1 MKKVIIG
8 AIALVVLVVGILVY
22 VLLNVD
28 SIVKMA
34 VNEYGPKVTQ
44 TEVVLD
50 GASIGLFSGSG
61 SLNGLRV
68 GNPVNR
74 GFKPRDLFAVNEISI
89 KLDRDSLLSDTILIH
104 EIVIQAPKIAYETQG
119 KTDNFE
125 ALLKNIKESTG
136 GGDAAAQPAEKTE
149 AASGPE
155 KKIIIENVYIR
166 EGAITADI
174 TGLPGEG
181 LTLDLPE
188 IHLTDIGKDS
198 GGASPAEAMTAVVDG
213 LYSGMEDAFKNS
225 GDFVMKGGQ
234 WITNQAG
241 DAVEGVTKGAKEGVG
256 GAVDSVKSLF

>member
-8 AIALVVLVVGILVY
+8 AAALVILAAGILAY

-34 VNEYGPKVTQ
+34 VNEFGPKVTQ

-50 GASIGLFSGSG
+50 SADIGLFSGSG

-74 GFKPRDLFAVNEISI
+74 GFKPHNLLSVGEVRV

-125 ALLKNIKESTG
+125 ALMKNIKESTG
-136 GGDAAAQPAEKTE
+136 GDKAAAKPAGTE
-149 AASGPE
+149 AEAGPA

-198 GGASPAEAMTAVVDG
+198 RGASPAEATAAIVKG
-213 LYSGMEDAFKNS
+213 LYGGMEEAFKDS
-225 GDFVMKGGQ
+225 GDFAMKGGE
-234 WITNQAG
+234 WVIDQAG
-241 DAVEGVTKGAKEGVG
+241 EAVDGVSKGAKEGVG